1 MAMAIGET
9 DALFIADPQND
20 FMPGGMLA
28 VPQGDEIF
36 AALNPLTHKLP
47 LVICSQ
53 DWHPANHI
61 SFKERGGPWPPHCV
75 QKSWGADFHP
85 ALDQSRAALVLR
97 KAFDPDREQ
106 YSAFEETETADM
118 LKGRG
123 IRRLF
128 IGGVAT
134 DYCVLFSTLDARKG
148 GLECFVILDGIR
160 AINAEPGDDMRALA
174 KMEEA
179 GAHLISSGEVDRV

>member
-1 MAMAIGET
+1 MPITDA

-20 FMPGGMLA
+20 FMPGGVLA
-28 VPQGDEIF
+28 VPEGDRIF
-36 AALNPLTHKLP
+36 EALNPLTHRLP

-53 DWHPANHI
+53 DWHPENHV
-61 SFKERGGPWPPHCV
+61 SFKIRGGPWPPHCV
-75 QKSWGADFHP
+75 QRTPGADFHP
-85 ALDQSRAALVLR
+85 DFDQSRAAIVLR
-97 KAFDPDREQ
+97 KAFDPDLEQ
-106 YSAFEETETADM
+106 YSAFEATETVDM

-134 DYCVLFSTLDARKG
+134 DYCVLFSTLDALKG
-148 GLECFVILDGIR
+148 GLEAFVILDGVR

-179 GAHLISSGEVDRV
+179 GARLISSSEVDEV